1 MAVKLLLLKSNEE
14 VIADVQELVDENEK
28 PVFIVLTNPFIVKL
42 VENPELLV
50 EGTSSDNKNRYSVK
64 FYQWMPLSAE
74 NRVAID
80 PTWIVTA
87 VEPLEAVKQ
96 SYEEKVNG
104 PE

>member
-1 MAVKLLLLKSNEE
+1 MTVKLLLLKSNEE

-50 EGTSSDNKNRYSVK
+50 EGTTSDNKNRYSVK